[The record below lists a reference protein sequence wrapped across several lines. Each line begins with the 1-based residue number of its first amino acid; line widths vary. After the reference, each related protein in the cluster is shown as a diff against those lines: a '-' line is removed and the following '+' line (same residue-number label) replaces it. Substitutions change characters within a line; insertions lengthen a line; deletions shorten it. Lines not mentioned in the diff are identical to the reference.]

1 MRSYG
6 LAVFEILGEAKS
18 SEGLG
23 EDFGHGL
30 TEAEVRYLMKNEW
43 ARTAADVVWRR
54 SKLGIRFTPEQ
65 TARLETFMREHK
77 QLQEFA
83 AE

>member
-1 MRSYG
+1 
-6 LAVFEILGEAKS
+6 LKALEILGEAKS
-18 SEGLG
+18 HVDLG
-23 EDFGHGL
+23 EEFGHGL

-43 ARTAADVVWRR
+43 AQTAADVVWRR

-65 TARLETFMREHK
+65 TDRLDAFMREHK
-77 QLQEFA
+77 QLQNFA